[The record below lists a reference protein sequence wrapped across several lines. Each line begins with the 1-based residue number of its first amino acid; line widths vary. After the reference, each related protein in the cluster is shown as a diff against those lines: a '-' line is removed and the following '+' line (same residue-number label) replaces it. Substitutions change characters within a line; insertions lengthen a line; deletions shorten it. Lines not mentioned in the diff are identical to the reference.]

1 MAPSANPSIEILGA
15 PPQCPARLLRPFAK
29 EILDLCGLDEV
40 GLAIAFVDDEE
51 IRRLNR
57 EYRGKDTPTD
67 VLSFPLDEETP
78 DGVRYLGDI
87 AVSLPTAGRQAADLG
102 HSLRREVLI
111 LAAHGIIH
119 LAGHDH
125 ESDSGE
131 MDRLER
137 RARETILPR
146 YCAE

>member
-15 PPQCPARLLRPFAK
+15 PPDCPARLLRPFAK
-29 EILDLCGLDEV
+29 EILALCGLDEV
-40 GLAIAFVDDEE
+40 GLTISFFDDDE

-57 EYRGKDTPTD
+57 EYRGKDAPTD
-67 VLSFPLDEETP
+67 VLSFPLDEQTP
-78 DGVRYLGDI
+78 EGVRYLGDI
-87 AVSLPTAGRQAADLG
+87 AVALPMAGRQAAGLG

-111 LAAHGIIH
+111 LVAHGIIH
-119 LAGHDH
+119 LAGYDH

-131 MDRLER
+131 MERLER
-137 RARETILPR
+137 RAGEAILPL